1 MLLETILVA
10 VLSISDINTDSL
22 EQYYWDCDTAYMK
35 QQLGGQDMNSCL
47 AITDEFIKRK
57 FNGNMNDF
65 YDYWRKNRTKEW
77 NKRDYYS

>member
-1 MLLETILVA
+1 
-10 VLSISDINTDSL
+10 
-22 EQYYWDCDTAYMK
+22 MK